1 MMNTG
6 LPDVG
11 SINHV
16 GVAVRYRTWP
26 RFTRIER
33 HNHLSMVF
41 QSNTVDDALGRVIME
56 FMRRGR

>member
-1 MMNTG
+1 MMHTA
-6 LPDVG
+6 LPDLA

-41 QSNTVDDALGRVIME
+41 QANTVDDVPGREIME
-56 FMRRGR
+56 FMRSGR